1 MELTGFIKVFTL
13 ALGMIA
19 FVYVLAWVFQGT
31 TEDDRSDR
39 RPFQFPRLGRR
50 KKNS

>member
-19 FVYVLAWVFQGT
+19 FVYLLAWVFQGT

-39 RPFQFPRLGRR
+39 RPLFPRLGRR
-50 KKNS
+50 KKSS